1 MVEKILM
8 TFCKVRSEDLVKAS
22 NMIMSCAMEANEQ
35 ASVRGFVMVDEPADY
50 ICDVDYVDDHIFMMV
65 FVVVMN
71 MIIRY
76 AMEANG
82 QASVDGLVMAFG

>member
-50 ICDVDYVDDHIFMMV
+50 ICDVDYIFKMV
-65 FVVVMN
+65 FVAVMN